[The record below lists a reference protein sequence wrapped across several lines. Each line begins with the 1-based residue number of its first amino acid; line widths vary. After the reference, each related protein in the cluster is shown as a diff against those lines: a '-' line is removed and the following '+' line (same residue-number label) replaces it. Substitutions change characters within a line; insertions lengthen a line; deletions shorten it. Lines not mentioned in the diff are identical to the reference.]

1 MVRTKWVL
9 VAGIAL
15 LGCVNALVEGEKV
28 LNVRRVRRRRRPAS
42 PSKMEDG
49 SVIAAIVVGNSNNTK
64 YNKVPSSSPV
74 SSRERPA
81 KPNAQK
87 RKARLFR

>member
-1 MVRTKWVL
+1 MLRTKWVL

-64 YNKVPSSSPV
+64 YNKVPSLSSV
-74 SSRERPA
+74 SRERPA